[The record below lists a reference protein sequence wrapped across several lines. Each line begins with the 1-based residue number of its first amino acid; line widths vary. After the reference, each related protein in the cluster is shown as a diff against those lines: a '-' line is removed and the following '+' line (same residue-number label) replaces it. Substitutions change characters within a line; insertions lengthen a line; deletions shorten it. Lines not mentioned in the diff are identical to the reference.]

1 MGKTNAARKDIRQ
14 RAAVA
19 EGEHPDQPPFFEVS
33 KKVESPD
40 MLKGWVEWFK
50 RLNIPCAV
58 MKTRRG
64 YVLLR
69 KGEEVG
75 RTRSQTSFPMTAKN
89 IVYSFGIAAL
99 SGERP

>member
-1 MGKTNAARKDIRQ
+1 MGTSNVAEKQIEQCTGAAR
-14 RAAVA
+14 A
-19 EGEHPDQPPFFEVS
+19 EDERPDHTPFFEVS

-40 MLKGWVEWFK
+40 MLRGWVEWFK

-64 YVLLR
+64 YVLWR

-75 RTRSQTSFPMTAKN
+75 RIRSKNPSQLIAKN
-89 IVYSFGIAAL
+89 IIYSFGL
-99 SGERP
+99 

>member
-1 MGKTNAARKDIRQ
+1 MGTNNVARKQIQ
-14 RAAVA
+14 ERAGVA
-19 EGEHPDQPPFFEVS
+19 RAEDGHRDHTPFFEVS

-50 RLNIPCAV
+50 RLNIPCVV

-75 RTRSQTSFPMTAKN
+75 RTRSKKSSQMIAKN
-89 IVYSFGIAAL
+89 IIYSFGL
-99 SGERP
+99 

>member
-1 MGKTNAARKDIRQ
+1 MGTSNVARKQILE
-14 RAAVA
+14 RAGVA
-19 EGEHPDQPPFFEVS
+19 RAEDERRDHTPFFEVS

-40 MLKGWVEWFK
+40 MLKSWVEWFK

-75 RTRSQTSFPMTAKN
+75 RTRAKKSSQMIAKD
-89 IVYSFGIAAL
+89 IIYSFGL
-99 SGERP
+99 

>member
-1 MGKTNAARKDIRQ
+1 MGTSNVAREELQQ
-14 RAAVA
+14 RPGEARA
-19 EGEHPDQPPFFEVS
+19 EDERRDHTPFFEVS

-75 RTRSQTSFPMTAKN
+75 RTRSKNSSQMIAKD
-89 IVYSFGIAAL
+89 IIYSFGL
-99 SGERP
+99 

>member
-1 MGKTNAARKDIRQ
+1 MGTRKVARKQIREHAGVG
-14 RAAVA
+14 RA
-19 EGEHPDQPPFFEVS
+19 EDERRDHTPFFEVS

-40 MLKGWVEWFK
+40 MLKGWVEWFE

-64 YVLLR
+64 YVLWR

-75 RTRSQTSFPMTAKN
+75 RTRAKTSSELVAKN
-89 IVYSFGIAAL
+89 IIYSFGL
-99 SGERP
+99 

>member
-1 MGKTNAARKDIRQ
+1 MGTSSVARKQSRQ
-14 RAAVA
+14 RAEEARA
-19 EGEHPDQPPFFEVS
+19 EDESRDHTPFFEVS

-50 RLNIPCAV
+50 RLNIPCVV

-75 RTRSQTSFPMTAKN
+75 RTRSKKSSQMIAKN
-89 IVYSFGIAAL
+89 IIYSFGL
-99 SGERP
+99 

>member
-1 MGKTNAARKDIRQ
+1 MGAINTARKEVEQCAGSAR
-14 RAAVA
+14 A
-19 EGEHPDQPPFFEVS
+19 EGEHQDHAPFFEVS

-75 RTRSQTSFPMTAKN
+75 RTRSKNSLQMIAKD
-89 IVYSFGIAAL
+89 IVYSFGL
-99 SGERP
+99 